1 MHYLRSA
8 DCLLKIRSNW
18 LCLGVMMEKAMAT
31 HSSTLALKI
40 LWTEEPGRLQSRGSQ
55 SPTGLREFTFNPVLW
70 GMFVSEI
77 PVRPL
82 TIQLLI

>member
-1 MHYLRSA
+1 
-8 DCLLKIRSNW
+8 
-18 LCLGVMMEKAMAT
+18 MEKAMAT

-55 SPTGLREFTFNPVLW
+55 SPTGLREFTFNPVLC